1 MVFILIKASLL
12 GGKPSFPFDNRQQGG
27 MGQNFNIS
35 EPSLKDITK
44 DPCHIPFRDSGN
56 EASIRVPRMFHSHV

>member
-27 MGQNFNIS
+27 MGQNFKTG
-35 EPSLKDITK
+35 ETSLKDIV
-44 DPCHIPFRDSGN
+44 RDQLG
-56 EASIRVPRMFHSHV
+56 